1 MKIEHDKVVDEIIE
15 LKYVKGYTN
24 RSLLIHLNEKY
35 DLQQSRS
42 YELIRD
48 ALDKAAE
55 IYGEEN
61 RNAVMNSILFME
73 EQIQKLIKAG
83 DNKTALAYQRELN
96 KVNQLY
102 VEKQEIKITGDLNVR
117 KLFGFEEEDRGED
130 ENDKKDI

>member
-1 MKIEHDKVVDEIIE
+1 MKVEHDKVLDEIIE
-15 LKYVKGYTN
+15 LKYVKGYTT
-24 RSLLIHLNEKY
+24 RSILKHLNENY

-61 RNAVMNSILFME
+61 RNAIRDSILFME
-73 EQIQKLIKAG
+73 EQIQKLIKSG

-102 VEKQEIKITGDLNVR
+102 VERQEIKITGQIDVR
-117 KLFGFEEEDRGED
+117 NLFGFEDEEKEEDKSE
-130 ENDKKDI
+130 

>member
-1 MKIEHDKVVDEIIE
+1 MKVEHDKVLDEIIE
-15 LKYVKGYTN
+15 LKYVKGYTT
-24 RSLLIHLNEKY
+24 RSILHHLNEKY

-61 RNAVMNSILFME
+61 RNAIRDSILFIE
-73 EQIQKLIKAG
+73 EQIQKLIKSG

-102 VEKQEIKITGDLNVR
+102 VERQEIKITGQIDVKN
-117 KLFGFEEEDRGED
+117 LFGFEDEEKEG
-130 ENDKKDI
+130 DKSE